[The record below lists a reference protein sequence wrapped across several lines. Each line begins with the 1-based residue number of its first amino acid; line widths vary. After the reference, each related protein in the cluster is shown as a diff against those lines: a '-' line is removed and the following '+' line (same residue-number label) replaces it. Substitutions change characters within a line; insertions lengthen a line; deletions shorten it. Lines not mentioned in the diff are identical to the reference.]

1 MNLGAK
7 LQKIPKNLHNSLK
20 SCTFA
25 PHFNGNHREEGP
37 IVHNIHS

>member
-1 MNLGAK
+1 MWVQNYK
-7 LQKIPKNLHNSLK
+7 KFPKNLHNSLK

-37 IVHNIHS
+37 KDA